1 MVVMTDRRIPRGLE
15 LDPRAGIALGGLAA
29 FVLAVAL
36 VPLRGDVSPA
46 ALALLLV
53 LPVLLG
59 ATTGGRLGGAAT
71 AIVATLSFD
80 FFLTRP
86 YLSLTIDSQ
95 DDVETA
101 VLLLVVAL
109 VVGTVAAGARRSS
122 YRAERGRR
130 ELDALHRVAHI
141 ASGGGGD
148 AETIEAARR
157 ELIRVLDLDGCE
169 FDRTTGRSPLPE
181 LAHSGAIEGARLQ
194 YVHGGFTLPS
204 GIELPVRHRGRPL
217 GRFVLHGRPNVPV
230 AIDARLAAVVIASH
244 VGAALDAGD
253 RDLGG
258 SGRKEQS

>member
-1 MVVMTDRRIPRGLE
+1 MTDRRIPRSLE
-15 LDPRAGIALGGLAA
+15 LDPRVGTVLGGITALALG
-29 FVLAVAL
+29 FVL
-36 VPLRGDVSPA
+36 VPLRDDVSPA

-59 ATTGGRLGGAAT
+59 ATTGGRLGGAIT
-71 AIVATLSFD
+71 AVVAVLSFD

-109 VVGTVAAGARRSS
+109 VVGTVAAGARRASF
-122 YRAERGRR
+122 RAERGRH
-130 ELDALHRVAHI
+130 EIDSLHRMAQTVADDN
-141 ASGGGGD
+141 AVSD
-148 AETIEAARR
+148 MIEVARR

-169 FDRTTGRSPLPE
+169 FDRTAVRSPLPE

-204 GIELPVRHRGRPL
+204 GIELPVRHHGRQI

-230 AIDARLAAVVIASH
+230 AIDARLAAVVIAAQ
-244 VGAALDAGD
+244 VGAALDAD
-253 RDLGG
+253 ENRNPLGG
-258 SGRKEQS
+258 STSKEQS